1 MTTGGIP
8 VIDVAPFLAGT
19 PAGKRA
25 VARAIGRACEEIGF
39 FTIVGHGID
48 RGLIQRTAELS
59 RDFFNLPMA
68 EKQAIKRPA
77 PEQNR
82 GYNAIGQ
89 ETLSYSIGEEAPPDF
104 KEFLSI
110 GPVDVPEDG
119 PEDRPG
125 GDPYYTCPASYP
137 HFAPNLWPA
146 RPAALRETWIAYFRA
161 LDALAGDLMRACALA
176 LDLPERF
183 FADKI
188 DRSISMMRAI
198 NYPDQAIEPLPGQL
212 RATPHSD
219 YGTLTILKSENVPG
233 GLQVKNRA
241 GAWVD
246 AVAEPDSFVVNLGD
260 LMAVWTNDRW
270 VSTLH
275 RVVNPPRDQAL
286 GSRRQSIV
294 FFHQPNYDAEITCLD
309 GCHGPGNP
317 PRHKP
322 VTSGEHR
329 LQKFLKASKLRQSA
343 A

>member
-1 MTTGGIP
+1 MTTGDIP

-19 PAGKRA
+19 PAGKQA

-39 FTIVGHGID
+39 FTIVGHGVD
-48 RGLIQRTAELS
+48 HGLIQRTGALS
-59 RDFFNLPMA
+59 RAFFDLPMA

-89 ETLSYSIGEEAPPDF
+89 ETLSYSIGEVAPPDF

-110 GPVDVPEDG
+110 GPVDVPDH
-119 PEDRPG
+119 
-125 GDPYYTCPASYP
+125 DPYYTCPAAYP

-146 RPAALRETWIAYFRA
+146 QPAALRETWIAYFRA

-176 LDLPERF
+176 LDLREDF

-188 DRSISMMRAI
+188 DRSISMMRVI
-198 NYPDQAIEPLPGQL
+198 NYPDQATEPLPGQL

-260 LMAVWTNDRW
+260 LMAMWTNDRW
-270 VSTLH
+270 ISTLH
-275 RVVNPPRDQAL
+275 RVVNPPRDGLGQGAL

-294 FFHQPNYDAEITCLD
+294 FFHQPNYDALITCLD
-309 GCHGPGNP
+309 SCHGPGNP

-329 LQKFLKASKLRQSA
+329 LQKFLKASKLKQSA

>member
-1 MTTGGIP
+1 MPATEAAMLPSGIP
-8 VIDVAPFLAGT
+8 VIDLAPFLAGT
-19 PAGKRA
+19 AAGKQA
-25 VARAIGRACEEIGF
+25 VARAIGEACETIGF
-39 FTIVGHGID
+39 FTVVGHGVD
-48 RGLIQRTAELS
+48 PALVQRTAELS
-59 RDFFNLPMA
+59 RAFFDLPMD
-68 EKQAIKRPA
+68 EKQRIKRPA

-89 ETLSYSIGEEAPPDF
+89 ETLSYSIGEPAPPDF

-110 GPVDVPEDG
+110 GPVDVPEH
-119 PEDRPG
+119 
-125 GDPYYTCPASYP
+125 DPYYTCPDSYP

-146 RPAALRETWIAYFRA
+146 RPAALRDTWIAYFHA
-161 LDALAGDLMRACALA
+161 LDGLAGHLMRAFALA
-176 LDLPERF
+176 LDLPEQI

-188 DRSISMMRAI
+188 DRSISMMRVL
-198 NYPDQAIEPLPGQL
+198 NYPDQATEPLPGQL

-219 YGTLTILKSENVPG
+219 YGTLTILKSENVAG

-241 GAWVD
+241 GDWID
-246 AVAEPDSFVVNLGD
+246 AIAAPDSFVVNLGD

-275 RVVNPPRDQAL
+275 RVVNPPRDRLQ
-286 GSRRQSIV
+286 GYRRQSIV
-294 FFHQPNYDAEITCLD
+294 FFHQPNYDALITCLES
-309 GCHGPGNP
+309 CQGPGNP
-317 PRHKP
+317 PRHAP

>member
-1 MTTGGIP
+1 MTTDAIP
-8 VIDVAPFLAGT
+8 VIDVAPFRAGT
-19 PAGKRA
+19 PDGKRA

-39 FTIVGHGID
+39 FTVVGHGVD
-48 RGLIQRTAELS
+48 PALVQRTYDLS
-59 RDFFNLPMA
+59 RAFFDLPMA
-68 EKQAIKRPA
+68 EKQRIKRPA

-89 ETLSYSIGEEAPPDF
+89 ETLSYSIGEPAPPDF

-110 GPVDVPEDG
+110 GAVDVPE
-119 PEDRPG
+119 
-125 GDPYYTCPASYP
+125 GDPYYTCADAYP

-146 RPAALRETWIAYFRA
+146 RPAALRDTWIAYFRA
-161 LDALAGDLMRACALA
+161 LDALAGTLMRAFALA
-176 LDLPERF
+176 LDLPEDC

-188 DRSISMMRAI
+188 DRAISMMRVI
-198 NYPDQAIEPLPGQL
+198 NYPDQPTEPLPGQL

-246 AVAEPDSFVVNLGD
+246 AIAEPDSFVVNIGD

-275 RVVNPPRDQAL
+275 RVVNPPRDGSGAGAL
-286 GSRRQSIV
+286 GSRRQSMV
-294 FFHQPNYDAEITCLD
+294 FFHQPNYDALITCLPS
-309 GCHGPGNP
+309 CQGPGNP
-317 PRHKP
+317 PRHAP
-322 VTSGEHR
+322 VTSGAHR
-329 LQKFLKASKLRQSA
+329 LQKFLKASKLKQSA